1 MVRGLEPLKA
11 AKRVDP
17 LPCRKIGITPLAG
30 NYHRE
35 PSRNKPLLRVLAD
48 HGMGR

>member
-11 AKRVDP
+11 AKRVYP